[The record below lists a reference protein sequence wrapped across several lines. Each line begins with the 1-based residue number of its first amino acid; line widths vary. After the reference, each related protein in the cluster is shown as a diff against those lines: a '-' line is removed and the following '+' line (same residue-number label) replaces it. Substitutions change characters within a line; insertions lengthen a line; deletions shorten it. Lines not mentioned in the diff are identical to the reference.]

1 MSVLKQITVFLENVP
16 GRLATLCNTLEERG
30 VNLQAMTTSEASEYG
45 VVRMIV
51 DDVETATD
59 ALRRVDLPFSTVDV
73 LGVEVEDAP
82 GALGKVAVR
91 LAEAGLNVDYAY
103 VTVASESGNA
113 LCVFKVADPAL
124 LKLELLDRG
133 KAVRKRIAC
142 TNAAR
147 LLGLKT
153 T

>member
-1 MSVLKQITVFLENVP
+1 MLTMPILKQITVFLENVP

-51 DDVETATD
+51 DDVEAATG

-73 LGVEVEDAP
+73 LGVEVRDEP

-103 VTVASESGNA
+103 VTVASKSGNA
-113 LCVFKVADPAL
+113 LCVFKVADPQRAEKL
-124 LKLELLDRG
+124 LAKP
-133 KAVRKRIAC
+133 
-142 TNAAR
+142 
-147 LLGLKT
+147 
-153 T
+153 

>member
-51 DDVETATD
+51 DDVDAATD
-59 ALRRVDLPFSTVDV
+59 ALRRVDLPFSTVEV
-73 LGVEVEDAP
+73 LGVEVADEP
-82 GALGKVAVR
+82 GALGKVAVQ

-103 VTVASESGNA
+103 VTVASSSGNA
-113 LCVFKVADPAL
+113 LCVFKVADPQKAESML
-124 LKLELLDRG
+124 GG
-133 KAVRKRIAC
+133 K
-142 TNAAR
+142 
-147 LLGLKT
+147 
-153 T
+153 

>member
-51 DDVETATD
+51 DDVEMATE
-59 ALRRVDLPFSTVDV
+59 ALRCVDLPFSTVDV

-113 LCVFKVADPAL
+113 LCVFKVTDPRKAT
-124 LKLELLDRG
+124 ELLG
-133 KAVRKRIAC
+133 AS
-142 TNAAR
+142 
-147 LLGLKT
+147 
-153 T
+153 

>member
-1 MSVLKQITVFLENVP
+1 MAILKQITVFLENVP

-51 DDVETATD
+51 DDVDAATE
-59 ALRRVDLPFSTVDV
+59 ALRQVDLPFSTVDV
-73 LGVEVEDAP
+73 LGIEVSDEP

-103 VTVASESGNA
+103 VTVASQSGNA
-113 LCVFKVADPAL
+113 LCVFKVADP
-124 LKLELLDRG
+124 R
-133 KAVRKRIAC
+133 KAEAML
-142 TNAAR
+142 TSD
-147 LLGLKT
+147 
-153 T
+153 